1 MDSWFD
7 KAFEVMEP
15 RKVMVEPSGY
25 DSFLPE
31 EQGHIMD
38 ALNETIMTIMPLI
51 YFKPSSWAQ
60 KIDDT
65 VNLSFQLW
73 SRGKQVFT
81 TVRGSGGGKTKAI
94 TEDRRELLKK
104 DNILVLMITF
114 NSISSASVEKDDWPS
129 V

>member
-1 MDSWFD
+1 M
-7 KAFEVMEP
+7 
-15 RKVMVEPSGY
+15 
-25 DSFLPE
+25 
-31 EQGHIMD
+31 
-38 ALNETIMTIMPLI
+38 
-51 YFKPSSWAQ
+51 
-60 KIDDT
+60 
-65 VNLSFQLW
+65 
-73 SRGKQVFT
+73 FT